1 MRRRFGQLI
10 RFGITGVANTV
21 VYYLGYRLLLIF
33 LPYMVAH
40 LIAWAISVIFSFFM
54 NSYFTY
60 KVKPTL
66 KKFLAFPA
74 TTLVNLAFT
83 TAGSAILVELVNFD
97 ERYVTLLM
105 GILAIPFTFIVTT
118 FILDPRESSA
128 PSADGQDDTTAN

>member
-128 PSADGQDDTTAN
+128 LSADGRDDTTAN